1 MLFTESFHKPYDKHT
16 LEFAEVRIMSKTIAV
31 RGKKEIVAVL
41 NKYGR
46 LSGNQDQGRPQTM
59 ADIIRYV
66 AGLPIA
72 EETKLELRASSKIM
86 VDVSAVDESS
96 VPASIKIPVDVT
108 DEEWDKA
115 MDVFKYVFDLN
126 GNPQMP
132 YFIKVAGMA
141 AIKNLEEQNAELGIV
156 DAAEDVNVNAMDIDA
171 FKELNTD
178 DKLVEIYKLLIERG
192 V

>member
-1 MLFTESFHKPYDKHT
+1 
-16 LEFAEVRIMSKTIAV
+16 MSKTIAV

>member
-1 MLFTESFHKPYDKHT
+1 MG
-16 LEFAEVRIMSKTIAV
+16 KTIAV
-31 RGKKEIVAVL
+31 RGKKETVAVL

-46 LSGNQDQGRPQTM
+46 LSGNQDQGRPQSM
-59 ADIIRYV
+59 ADIVRYA
-66 AGLPIA
+66 AGLSVC
-72 EETKLELRASSKIM
+72 EDTKLELRAASKLT
-86 VDVSAVDESS
+86 VDVSDIDEGS

-115 MDVFKYVFDLN
+115 MDVFKYVFDLK

-141 AIKNLEEQNAELGIV
+141 AIKKLEEQNAELGILA
-156 DAAEDVNVNAMDIDA
+156 AAENVNVNAMDIDV
-171 FKELNTD
+171 FKELSTN